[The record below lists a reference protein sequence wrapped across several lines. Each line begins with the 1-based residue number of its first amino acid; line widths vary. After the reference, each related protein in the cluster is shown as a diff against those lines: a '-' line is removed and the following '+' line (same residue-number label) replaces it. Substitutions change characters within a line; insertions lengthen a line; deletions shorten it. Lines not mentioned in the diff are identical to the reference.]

1 MSKRRTFDA
10 VIRVSRVAGRKGDA
24 FMSPAEQR
32 EAIERR
38 AAQDD
43 VTIAAWWDET
53 DSVSGGTVDRE
64 GLQAAI
70 ARAVVG
76 RVDGILVAKVDRFA
90 RTVQGGLSAINQ
102 LEDAGRELWSAREGV
117 IVGDEEATATDK
129 LMRTFFL
136 MLAQWQRDTLAE
148 GWAAT
153 RRRHIANGVPNHA
166 RYGYEKNPTTRR
178 LAPRDD
184 EAPWVKP
191 IFEHRAEGWTWE
203 RLADWLN
210 EQQAPTREGGGWAVS
225 SVRQIVQSRVYLGE
239 IRSGDVVNEAAHD
252 PLVSFEL
259 WQRANSLNKTPQR
272 REAGQFVLSGLL
284 RCAGCG
290 VRMAGR
296 SDHVIAGDK
305 ERSYRYYTCRRRY
318 SFGRCPAPAR
328 VRADDIERIVDQAF
342 RDTFLTGWKA
352 RPSVSTEELDA
363 ALAAQ
368 ADAEAELSVFLTS
381 PSTAEMRKVLG
392 DEWVEEGQRARLNR
406 VVEAREAVA
415 EARNA
420 MTGVAL
426 PANLA
431 EEWPTMDVED
441 QRAFLADGFEV
452 VAVARGRGP
461 AKTRTRLWTRDDP
474 GVPRNL
480 PRAGGGVVNA
490 ITPIDV
496 EPPAGTDDDGEG
508 ALTTAS

>member
-38 AAQDD
+38 AEQDD
-43 VTIAAWWDET
+43 VTIARWWDET

-70 ARAVVG
+70 ARAVSG
-76 RVDGILVAKVDRFA
+76 KTDGILVAKVDRFA

-117 IVGDEEATATDK
+117 IVGDELATATDK

-166 RYGYEKNPTTRR
+166 KYGYDKDPVARHLVPNP
-178 LAPRDD
+178 D
-184 EAPWVKP
+184 EAPWVEP
-191 IFEHRAEGWTWE
+191 IFKHRVEGWTWE

-210 EQQAPTREGGGWAVS
+210 EEGAPTRDGGGWAVS
-225 SVRQIVQSRVYLGE
+225 SIRQIIQSRVYLGE

-259 WQRANSLNKTPQR
+259 WQRANTVHKTPQR

-296 SDHVIAGDK
+296 SDQVTTGGK
-305 ERSYRYYTCRRRY
+305 EYLYRYYTCRRRH
-318 SFGRCPAPAR
+318 SFGRCPNPAR
-328 VRADDIERIVDQAF
+328 VRAGDIERIVDQAF
-342 RDTFLTGWKA
+342 RDKFLTDWQA
-352 RPSVSTEELDA
+352 RPSVSTEELEA

-368 ADAEAELSVFLTS
+368 AEAEAELSAFLTS
-381 PSTAEMRKVLG
+381 PSTAEMRKALG
-392 DEWVEEGQRARLNR
+392 DEWVEEGQRARLHR
-406 VVEAREAVA
+406 VVEAREAVT

-420 MTGVAL
+420 LMGVDL
-426 PANLA
+426 PADLA
-431 EEWPTMDVED
+431 EEWPNMDVED
-441 QRAFLADGFEV
+441 QRTFLSAAFEV

-461 AKTRTRLWTRDDP
+461 AETRTRWWTRDDP
-474 GVPRNL
+474 GCPHNL
-480 PRAGGGVVNA
+480 PGVGGSNA

-496 EPPAGTDDDGEG
+496 GVAADDLPAGAGVP
-508 ALTTAS
+508 AS

>member
-43 VTIAAWWDET
+43 VTIAQWWDET

-70 ARAVVG
+70 ARAVAG

-136 MLAQWQRDTLAE
+136 MLAQWQRDTLTE

-166 RYGYEKNPTTRR
+166 KYGYDKDPVTRR
-178 LAPRDD
+178 LVPRPD
-184 EAPWVKP
+184 EAPWVEP
-191 IFEHRAEGWTWE
+191 IFQHRADDGWTWE
-203 RLADWLN
+203 RLADWLT
-210 EQQAPTREGGGWAVS
+210 EEGAPTRDGGGWAVS
-225 SVRQIVQSRVYLGE
+225 SVRQIIQSRVYLGE
-239 IRSGDVVNEAAHD
+239 IRSGEIVNEAAHD

-259 WQRANSLNKTPQR
+259 WQRANTTNKTPQR
-272 REAGQFVLSGLL
+272 REAGQFLLSGLL

-296 SDHVIAGDK
+296 SDQVTSGGK
-305 ERSYRYYTCRRRY
+305 MYYYRYYVCRRRH
-318 SFGRCPAPAR
+318 SFGRCPNPAR
-328 VRADDIERIVDQAF
+328 VRADDVERIVDQAF
-342 RDTFLTGWKA
+342 QDKFLTGWKA

-368 ADAEAELSVFLTS
+368 AEAEAELSAFLTS
-381 PSTAEMRKVLG
+381 PATAEMRKALG
-392 DEWVEEGQRARLNR
+392 DQWVEEGQRARLNR
-406 VVEAREAVA
+406 VVEAREAVT

-420 MTGVAL
+420 LMGVAL
-426 PANLA
+426 PADLA
-431 EEWPTMDVED
+431 EEWPDLDVED
-441 QRAFLADGFEV
+441 QRAFLSDGFEV
-452 VAVARGRGP
+452 VTVARGRGP
-461 AKTRTRLWTRDDP
+461 AETRTRLWTRDDP
-474 GVPRNL
+474 GCPRNL
-480 PRAGGGVVNA
+480 PGVGGGNA
-490 ITPIDV
+490 ITSIEIDIADDL
-496 EPPAGTDDDGEG
+496 PAGAGVPT
-508 ALTTAS
+508 S